1 MNSSGMAVEH
11 VLAPEK
17 YGNTAPSTQSDG
29 PDIEASS
36 STIPSSP
43 PPKDAQIFSDDA
55 LLDTD
60 SDLSSPPSSPPVPIP
75 LSTLPA
81 HRVAFSFLKRK
92 RSVPSGDGPLVVI
105 EHNARKVLRSTK
117 RADMKQ
123 MQIDLGGEIR
133 KTCEDCGMEYI
144 PSVSQDAALHKDF
157 HNLNKKGVEV
167 GKVLMRD
174 AGTKLVLPKGK
185 QLKGDEAII
194 IVDRR
199 SSLGS
204 RNKVKKI
211 LEVVNSEL
219 CATEIDDAHLW
230 GSVAPTS
237 RVMPTRKT
245 TSEGIDRGSVRF
257 KAFVYLVGDRS
268 VGLCLIEKL
277 SSANR
282 VVDPS
287 NAHAEENDDSA
298 DAHSSSILV
307 SDKQDVALL
316 GVSRIWTS
324 RSHRRQGIAETLLD
338 CARRH
343 FFYGMEVTKD
353 LIAFSQP
360 TDSGGKLARQWFGAR
375 SGWHVYRDKERGSS

>member
-1 MNSSGMAVEH
+1 MDSSGVAVEH
-11 VLAPEK
+11 VLAPGREK
-17 YGNTAPSTQSDG
+17 NTASSTQTDG

-43 PPKDAQIFSDDA
+43 LPKDAQIFSDNA
-55 LLDTD
+55 LSDTG
-60 SDLSSPPSSPPVPIP
+60 SDLSSPPSSPPVPVP
-75 LSTLPA
+75 LLALPVHKA
-81 HRVAFSFLKRK
+81 AFSFLKRK
-92 RSVPSGDGPLVVI
+92 RSVTSEHEPLAVI
-105 EHNARKVLRSTK
+105 DHNARKVPRSMK
-117 RADMKQ
+117 RAGLKQ

-157 HNLNKKGVEV
+157 HSLNKKGVNV
-167 GKVLMRD
+167 GKILMRD
-174 AGTKLVLPKGK
+174 AGTKSVLPKGK
-185 QLKGDEAII
+185 QLTGDEAII

-219 CATEIDDAHLW
+219 SATEIDDAHLW

-237 RVMPTRKT
+237 RVISTRKT
-245 TSEGIDRGSVRF
+245 SSEGTNEGSARF

-282 VVDPS
+282 VLDPS
-287 NAHAEENDDSA
+287 DEQAEEPNDPA
-298 DAHSSSILV
+298 QAHSSSIVV

-375 SGWHVYRDKERGSS
+375 SGWHVYRDKE

>member
-1 MNSSGMAVEH
+1 MDSSGVAIEQI
-11 VLAPEK
+11 LDPDE
-17 YGNTAPSTQSDG
+17 NQTTASSIQPDG

-43 PPKDAQIFSDDA
+43 LPKDAQIFSDDA
-55 LLDTD
+55 LLDID
-60 SDLSSPPSSPPVPIP
+60 SDLSSPPSSPPVPLP
-75 LSTLPA
+75 LSSLPA
-81 HRVAFSFLKRK
+81 HKAAFSFLKRK
-92 RSVPSGDGPLVVI
+92 RSVPSEHGPLAII
-105 EHNARKVLRSTK
+105 EHNARIIPKAMK

-123 MQIDLGGEIR
+123 TQIDLGGELR
-133 KTCEDCGMEYI
+133 KTCKECGMEYI

-157 HNLNKKGVEV
+157 HNLNQKGVEV
-167 GKVLMRD
+167 GKALMKD

-194 IVDRR
+194 VIDRR

-219 CATEIDDAHLW
+219 SATEIDDAHLW

-237 RVMPTRKT
+237 RVIPTRKSS
-245 TSEGIDRGSVRF
+245 SEGIDKGSVRF

-268 VGLCLIEKL
+268 VGLCLVEKL

-282 VVDPS
+282 VVDSS
-287 NAHAEENDDSA
+287 NVQAKEKNNPAH
-298 DAHSSSILV
+298 AHSSSILV
-307 SDKQDVALL
+307 SDRKDVALL

-343 FFYGMEVTKD
+343 FYYGMEVTKD

-360 TDSGGKLARQWFGAR
+360 TDSGGKLAREWFGAY
-375 SGWHVYRDKERGSS
+375 SGWHVYRDKE

>member
-1 MNSSGMAVEH
+1 MDSSGVAVEH
-11 VLAPEK
+11 ILAPNKDE
-17 YGNTAPSTQSDG
+17 NTASYTQTDG

-43 PPKDAQIFSDDA
+43 LPKDAQLFSDNA

-60 SDLSSPPSSPPVPIP
+60 SDLSSPPSSPPVPVP

-81 HRVAFSFLKRK
+81 HKVAFSFLKRK
-92 RSVPSGDGPLVVI
+92 RSVPSEHGPLTVI
-105 EHNARKVLRSTK
+105 EHNARKVPGSMK
-117 RADMKQ
+117 RAGLKQ

-157 HNLNKKGVEV
+157 HNLNKKGVDV
-167 GKVLMRD
+167 GKILMRD
-174 AGTKLVLPKGK
+174 AGTRLILPKGK

-219 CATEIDDAHLW
+219 SATEIDDAHLW

-237 RVMPTRKT
+237 RVISTRKSR
-245 TSEGIDRGSVRF
+245 SEGADKGSARF

-287 NAHAEENDDSA
+287 DVQAEEKNDPA
-298 DAHSSSILV
+298 HAHSSSILV

-360 TDSGGKLARQWFGAR
+360 TDSGGKLARQWFGAH
-375 SGWHVYRDKERGSS
+375 SGWHVYRDKE

>member
-1 MNSSGMAVEH
+1 MKH
-11 VLAPEK
+11 ILAPDK
-17 YGNTAPSTQSDG
+17 YENIAPSTQTDG
-29 PDIEASS
+29 PNVEASS
-36 STIPSSP
+36 STVPSSP
-43 PPKDAQIFSDDA
+43 PPKDAQIFSDSA

-81 HRVAFSFLKRK
+81 HKVAFAFLKRK
-92 RSVPSGDGPLVVI
+92 RSVSSEHGPLAVI
-105 EHNARKVLRSTK
+105 EHNARKVPRSMK
-117 RADMKQ
+117 PADLKQ

-157 HNLNKKGVEV
+157 HGLNKKGVEV

-174 AGTKLVLPKGK
+174 AGTKSVLPKGK
-185 QLKGDEAII
+185 QLKGDEAVI

-211 LEVVNSEL
+211 LEIVNSEL
-219 CATEIDDAHLW
+219 SATEIDDADLW
-230 GSVAPTS
+230 GGVVPTS
-237 RVMPTRKT
+237 RVISTRKSM
-245 TSEGIDRGSVRF
+245 SEGIDKGSVRF

-282 VVDPS
+282 VVEPSDAHEEENNDP
-287 NAHAEENDDSA
+287 AHAY
-298 DAHSSSILV
+298 SSSILV

-375 SGWHVYRDKERGSS
+375 SGWHVYRDRD